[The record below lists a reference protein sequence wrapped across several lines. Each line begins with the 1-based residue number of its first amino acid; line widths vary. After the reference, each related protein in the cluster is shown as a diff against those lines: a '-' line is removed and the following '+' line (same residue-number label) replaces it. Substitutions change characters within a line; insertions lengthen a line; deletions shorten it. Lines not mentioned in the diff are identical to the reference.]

1 MMDNKVKSVFPEI
14 AIRKNK
20 DSSTLLKALELPA
33 QVASWILMKFTDEKG
48 KVNAYG
54 ISEYVKSY
62 RLRADEWNIRLLEA
76 RHSKKG
82 TITLLTKVK
91 IEFDYAN
98 DLICF
103 SLPEYGFPKKQK
115 EAQVDWSVVSEQKKY
130 LLTPD
135 AAWGEIT
142 LMYDCGVITMVN
154 FTPLCPYTFDLAKY
168 REGRKNFSTQEW
180 IDLLLG
186 ALNFNPDGFETVD
199 QKLTILQRFLPFVEK
214 RLNTIELATKGTGK
228 SYCYSQLSPKTWCVS
243 GGTVTRATAF
253 YDMTRKK
260 VGYFGQYSQVIFDE
274 VQTIKFPNPE
284 EIGGALKSYLES
296 GEIRCGS
303 FEGMSDSGLTLVG
316 NIPVGSMDTKS
327 SNMFK
332 TLPKIFH
339 ESALIDRFH
348 GIIEGWKIPR
358 MNEDLKME
366 GWTLSTDYVVNMFDQ
381 LRNEFYYR
389 AIVDELIVTES
400 KADTRNL
407 EAVKRLATGFLKLLF
422 PHVTSSKDIDVADF
436 RDYCLEP
443 AMKMRGAVLS
453 QLQQLDTEYADKTM
467 PTVHILEE
475 E

>member
-1 MMDNKVKSVFPEI
+1 MDKIRAAFPM
-14 AIRKNK
+14 AAVNKNK
-20 DSSTLLKALELPA
+20 NSAALLTFLELPA
-33 QVASWILMKFTDEKG
+33 EVKSWILMKFSDDEG
-48 KVNAYG
+48 RINAFG
-54 ISEYVKSY
+54 ISEYVKNF
-62 RLRADEWNIRLLEA
+62 RLKSDEWNVRLLEA

-98 DLICF
+98 DIICF
-103 SLPEYGFPKKQK
+103 NLPEYGFPKKPK
-115 EAQVDWSVVSEQKKY
+115 EAQVDWSVVSEHKKE

-142 LMYDCGVITMVN
+142 LMYDCGMINLIN
-154 FTPLCPYTFDLAKY
+154 FTPLCPYNFDLKVY
-168 REGRKNFSTQEW
+168 REARKDFTTEEW
-180 IDLLLG
+180 IDVLIG
-186 ALNFNPDGFETVD
+186 SLNFNPAGFETVE
-199 QKLTILQRFLPFVEK
+199 QKLILLQRFLPFVEK

-253 YDMTRKK
+253 YDLTKKK
-260 VGYFGQYSQVIFDE
+260 VGYFGTYSQVIFDE

-303 FEGMSDSGLTLVG
+303 FEGMSDAGLTLVG
-316 NIPVGSMDTKS
+316 NIPVGAMNTETGD
-327 SNMFK
+327 MFK
-332 TLPKIFH
+332 TLPKLFH
-339 ESALIDRFH
+339 ESALVDRFH
-348 GIIEGWKIPR
+348 GIIEGWQIPR

-366 GWTLSTDYVVNMFDQ
+366 GWTLSTDYIVNMFDQ
-381 LRNEFYYR
+381 LRSEFYYR
-389 AIVDELIVTES
+389 AIVDERIEVVG

-422 PHVTSSKDIDVADF
+422 PQVTSPEDISADDF
-436 RDYCLEP
+436 KKYCLDP

-453 QLQQLDTEYADKTM
+453 QLKKLDVEYQDKRM
-467 PTVHILEE
+467 PNIVVK
-475 E
+475 

>member
-1 MMDNKVKSVFPEI
+1 MDNKIKTNFPF
-14 AIRKNK
+14 AAVYKNK
-20 DSSTLLKALELPA
+20 NSAALLNFLELPSE
-33 QVASWILMKFTDEKG
+33 VKNWILMKFSSEDG
-48 KVNAYG
+48 KIDAFG
-54 ISEYVKSY
+54 ISEYVKKY
-62 RLRADEWNIRLLEA
+62 RLRSDEWNIRLLEA

-91 IEFDYAN
+91 IQFDYAN

-103 SLPEYGFPKKQK
+103 SLPEYGFPKKPK
-115 EAQVDWSVVSEQKKY
+115 EAQVDWSIISEHKNQ

-135 AAWGEIT
+135 AAWGTIT
-142 LMYDCGVITMVN
+142 LMCDCGIISMIN
-154 FTPLCPYTFDLAKY
+154 FEPLCPYTFDLATY
-168 REGRKNFSTQEW
+168 RRSRKDFNVEEW
-180 IDLLLG
+180 IDVLLG
-186 ALNFNPDGFETVD
+186 SLNFNPDGFDSLE
-199 QKLTILQRFLPFVEK
+199 QKFTILQRFLPFVEK

-228 SYCYSQLSPKTWCVS
+228 SYCYSQLSPNTWCVS

-253 YDMTRKK
+253 YDMTRKSI
-260 VGYFGQYSQVIFDE
+260 GYFGQYSQVIFDE

-303 FEGMSDSGLTLVG
+303 FEGLSDSGLTLVG
-316 NIPVGSMDTKS
+316 NIPVDAMDTNT

-332 TLPKIFH
+332 TLPKLFH

-366 GWTLSTDYVVNMFDQ
+366 GWSLSTDYVVCMFDK
-381 LRNEFYYR
+381 LRDEFYYR
-389 AIVDELIVTES
+389 AIVDELIITEG

-407 EAVKRLATGFLKLLF
+407 EAVKRLTTGFLKLLF
-422 PHVTSSKDIDVADF
+422 PNVTTVGDISKEDF
-436 RDYCLEP
+436 KTYCLNP

-453 QLQQLDTEYADKTM
+453 QLKKLDKEYEDKEM
-467 PTVHILEE
+467 PKIKE
-475 E
+475 